1 MEKRYWIRYKHQIW
15 DDLSL
20 EFAKGMCV
28 VFSSELF
35 DSYETNLPLDI
46 QKKLG
51 NYEGG
56 SDWQYLISY
65 IEQHDL
71 HSLVADNDIVD
82 EKKWKHWI
90 DSYLD
95 EQELSARAAPNWTF
109 VIETS
114 WGGQIVGVNSLD
126 FVVGVWN
133 ALRICDGN
141 DDMYQL
147 HFKNQPILLNL
158 IPSAA
163 AQILLDVQFFLIS
176 DVSTVVLD
184 YVFGD
189 TDIREDISLCGKW
202 VSAFEVNSLFVWY
215 STKNISESEHQE
227 TRGSDASF

>member
-1 MEKRYWIRYKHQIW
+1 MEERYWIRCNDQIW

-20 EFAKGMCV
+20 EFAKGMWV

-51 NYEGG
+51 DYEGG

-71 HSLVADNDIVD
+71 HSLIADNDIVD
-82 EKKWKHWI
+82 EKKWKLWI

-95 EQELSARAAPNWTF
+95 AQEMSASAARNWTF
-109 VIETS
+109 VIENS
-114 WGGQIVGVNSLD
+114 RGGQIVGVDSLD
-126 FVVGVWN
+126 FVVGIWN
-133 ALRICDGN
+133 ALRIYDGS

-147 HFKNQPILLNL
+147 HFMNRPILLNL
-158 IPSAA
+158 IPSRAA
-163 AQILLDVQFFLIS
+163 KILLAVQFFLIS

-189 TDIREDISLCGKW
+189 AALRPEISLCTKW
-202 VSAFEVNSLFVWY
+202 VSAFEVNSLFVCH
-215 STKNISESEHQE
+215 STKNISGVE
-227 TRGSDASF
+227 G